1 MDIPLPAGLPAGF
14 SSALSAFPGIPTAL
28 PAGLLTE
35 PTGFSTVLPTALP
48 SAIPARPSAL
58 SAIIPSAAASAPII
72 AATPIPS
79 AAKPTATGTTTD
91 TTFNCDAYES
101 KLGDLFPR
109 CQPSKATEQAISNQ
123 QQADAFFIV
132 FAQCIC
138 GNILSVK
145 DDFVKAQA
153 QCPSSDEDKMRSIKA
168 LSECEAKNFAA
179 AAYELGMYDDTGDK
193 RWWASQPRAADS
205 ANSGAAKMSSF
216 SSGAC
221 SKKPSCIKPDSDI
234 IVVHGTG
241 LWSWD
246 GNYHYYIAQD
256 GRLVVSHA
264 GKTAFCPFVSAT
276 NNPIKPA
283 RTMIKSDGSIAFM
296 DAQYKQYTVDYY
308 KESARTRP
316 GPYHVKVDN

>member
-14 SSALSAFPGIPTAL
+14 PSALSAFPGIPTAL
-28 PAGLLTE
+28 PAG
-35 PTGFSTVLPTALP
+35 FSTVLPTALP
-48 SAIPARPSAL
+48 SAIPALPSAL

-72 AATPIPS
+72 AATPTPS

-145 DDFVKAQA
+145 DDFLKAQA
-153 QCPSSDEDKMRSIKA
+153 QCPSPDEEKMRSIKA
-168 LSECEAKNFAA
+168 LSACEAQNFAA

-193 RWWASQPRAADS
+193 RWWASQPGASDGAH
-205 ANSGAAKMSSF
+205 SGAAKVSPF
-216 SSGAC
+216 S
-221 SKKPSCIKPDSDI
+221 
-234 IVVHGTG
+234 VVF
-241 LWSWD
+241 
-246 GNYHYYIAQD
+246 
-256 GRLVVSHA
+256 A
-264 GKTAFCPFVSAT
+264 GFTAGFFYLA
-276 NNPIKPA
+276 
-283 RTMIKSDGSIAFM
+283 
-296 DAQYKQYTVDYY
+296 
-308 KESARTRP
+308 
-316 GPYHVKVDN
+316 